1 MWGVRRRFTAYVSA
15 FALAV
20 PLATAATASADSA
33 GADAGTSAGA
43 SAAGVV
49 VDQQQS
55 AAEQALMASPDTR
68 AVLTARR
75 TGKPQELVSMRT
87 ETGQVFANPDG
98 SKTMEQHAMPVRVRK
113 GSGWTHPDPTLRQ
126 LPDGT
131 VRPVATVSPI
141 ILSGGGSTD
150 LLTIGKPGA
159 RVYLGWPG
167 TLPKPVLS
175 GDTATYPEVLPGVD
189 LQIKVGVDRFSHLL
203 VVKNRAAAA
212 NPALRRLR
220 YPIRGEGVTLR
231 VATDGSTVATDNDGK
246 VVYSADPPTMWDA
259 SSATKPRQAR
269 LGIRKTARELVLT
282 PDLKLLGDPA
292 AKFPVSIDPSMS
304 GTLVNWLHVNERSGG
319 VDGWTYDRN
328 DEGAKVGRAY
338 QDTANLYRSM
348 FLLNTT
354 SGAMTI
360 GGSTILSAQFRIT
373 LNKTPHGTP
382 EPVELW
388 HVNDLNTA
396 DHNLNW
402 NTTAGFWKTRL
413 DTRSGEA
420 YPWTEDNPMEFGD
433 PNGPSAL
440 SAVVQGVA
448 DARRTTLSLGLKA
461 PDESTSAAAQWQWK
475 KFHPNTAVLAIRYN
489 TTPRVPKGLTMT
501 RPRPCGTAAAPT
513 RIPTTTPQWA
523 AVANDPDIG
532 DSVTTTLQIRNAAG
546 AVAYESKV
554 GPTVSGAAFSWPEVP
569 AGKLAA
575 GVVYSYRAFADDSIA
590 TSPSTPDCYFVID
603 STPPNVP
610 VIVSTDFPDGQ
621 DPVTE
626 ARVAGN
632 VTFKPG
638 GTPADTDVAEY
649 NYGFQGDTLTAR
661 VKANADGTA
670 TIPITV
676 HPDPETGVPALRLY
690 VRAVDKAGNYSQ
702 IRQAWELSAKF
713 PAPGTTPPHVRA
725 DANGDG
731 KADVTAVLD
740 HGFGRTAIWNITS
753 KDNSFASGV
762 MALDTGEGTGFA
774 LSNIK
779 PVQGD
784 LDGDGRTDMAVF
796 REGAGRQLWLYPFPS
811 DGNEYVA
818 PAAAWTSGPNGWPL
832 NTARPIA
839 ADVDGDG
846 KDDIVVQKAGTGDN
860 WQALVFLA
868 ANGFKTPVNWV
879 QATAGNT
886 WSQSTPLLADIDG
899 DGKADLLS
907 MRNQTGCRTTVD
919 LYKSTGTAFAA
930 PTTIYDSGAGGYCWD
945 KSRAVVADPDGDG
958 RDDIVALYE
967 NTPTDGSLLVL
978 KSSGTA
984 LTKTDWGRTTG
995 LELAKATLVAGDYDG
1010 DHKEDAAIL
1019 YAGDNGSRQVYEFR
1033 STGTAFADRSLAWSG
1048 AVDAVTGPKFSLE
1061 HRQYELVNK
1070 NSGKCLNVHFA
1081 DPSDGQE
1088 FIQYQCLP
1096 LDLNARF
1103 RLMPVPGTDQYS
1115 VRPAHTAV
1123 GDGPVKC
1130 LDTLNGSTE
1139 DNTKMIQYACGG
1151 GTGDPFAW
1159 QQVTFTYVDGAAYDT
1174 VVQLKLAHSG
1184 KCVAVADARLDD
1196 TAPVVQQTCGQST
1209 NQQWILRPAFNA
1221 DQLGAGG
1228 AGRYRTEAA
1237 TSNRVLD
1244 ITDCHKEP
1252 GSQVRMWDW
1261 VTGSPC
1267 QKWKLESLGDDVYKI
1282 IDPNSGNALEIQGCS
1297 KLPRATV
1304 FMFPSNAS
1312 PCERWRI
1319 EPTPGGSY
1327 SVTAVSSGL
1336 SLDVAGC
1343 SSAAG
1348 AEVITWFYHGGP
1360 CQRWYFKQQ

>member
-1 MWGVRRRFTAYVSA
+1 VSA
-15 FALAV
+15 LALAV
-20 PLATAATASADSA
+20 PLAAVATGSGTAGAAPASAPA
-33 GADAGTSAGA
+33 
-43 SAAGVV
+43 
-49 VDQQQS
+49 VDQQQA
-55 AAEQALMASPDTR
+55 AAEQALLASPDTR
-68 AVLTARR
+68 AVATARK
-75 TGKPQELVSMRT
+75 TGERQELVSMRT

-98 SKTMEQHAMPVRVRK
+98 SKTMEQHATPVRVRK
-113 GSGWTHPDPTLRQ
+113 GTGWADPDPRLRLQ
-126 LPDGT
+126 PDGT
-131 VRPVATVSPI
+131 VQPVATVSPI
-141 ILSGGGSTD
+141 VLSGGGTGD
-150 LLTIGKPGA
+150 LLTIGRSGA
-159 RVYLGWPG
+159 RVHLGWPG
-167 TLPKPVLS
+167 KLPKPVLA

-203 VVKNRAAAA
+203 VVKNRAAAS
-212 NPALRRLR
+212 NPALRRLH
-220 YPIRGEGVTLR
+220 YPIRGEGVSLR
-231 VATDGSTVATDNDGK
+231 IAADGSTVATSTKGE
-246 VVYSADPPTMWDA
+246 VVYTAEPPTMWDA
-259 SSATKPRQAR
+259 SSTSRPRHAR
-269 LGIRKTARELVLT
+269 LGIRKTATELVLT
-282 PDLKLLGDPA
+282 PDVKLLDDPA

-304 GTLVNWLHVNERSGG
+304 GTLVNWLHVNVRSGA
-319 VDGWTYDRN
+319 VDGWSYDRN

-373 LNKTPHGTP
+373 LNKTPHGTA

-388 HVNDLNTA
+388 QVNNLDTGN
-396 DHNLNW
+396 HNLNW
-402 NTTAGFWKTRL
+402 DTTAGYWRSRL
-413 DTRSGEA
+413 DTRYGEA

-433 PNGPSAL
+433 PNVPSAL
-440 SAVVQGVA
+440 SNAIQGVA
-448 DARRTTLSLGLKA
+448 DARGTTVSLGLKA

-475 KFHPNTAVLAIRYN
+475 KFLPNTAVLAIRYN
-489 TTPRVPKGLTMT
+489 TAPRVPKGLTMT

-532 DSVTTTLQIRNAAG
+532 DSVITTLQLRNSAG
-546 AVAYESKV
+546 SVVYESKV
-554 GPTVSGAAFSWPEVP
+554 GPAASGAAFAWPEVP
-569 AGKLAA
+569 AGKLVA
-575 GVVYSYRAFADDSIA
+575 GTVYSYRAFAADANA
-590 TSPSTPDCYFVID
+590 TSPSTADCYFVID
-603 STPPNVP
+603 SAPPNIP
-610 VIVSTDFPDGQ
+610 QIVSTDFPDGQ
-621 DPVTE
+621 DPVTD
-626 ARVAGN
+626 AWVAGN
-632 VTFKPG
+632 VTFRPG

-670 TIPITV
+670 TVPVTV

-690 VRAVDKAGNYSQ
+690 VRAVDKAGNYGAT
-702 IRQAWELSAKF
+702 RQAWELSAKF
-713 PAPGTTPPHVRA
+713 PSAGAPPHVRA
-725 DANGDG
+725 DSNGDG

-753 KDNSFASGV
+753 KENTFATGV

-779 PVQGD
+779 AVQGD
-784 LDGDGRTDMAVF
+784 FDGDGRADMAAF

-818 PAAAWTSGPNGWPL
+818 PESPWTSGPNGWPL

-846 KDDIVVQKAGTGDN
+846 KDDIVVQKAGSGDN

-868 ANGFKTPVNWV
+868 ATGFKTPVSWA
-879 QATAGNT
+879 QAAAGNT
-886 WSQSTPLLADIDG
+886 WAQSMPLLADVDG

-907 MRNQTGCRTTVD
+907 MRNLTGCRTAVD
-919 LYKSTGTAFAA
+919 LYRSTGTAFGA

-967 NTPTDGSLLVL
+967 NAPTDASLVVFKSDGS
-978 KSSGTA
+978 A
-984 LTKTDWGRTTG
+984 LTKSEWRRTAG

-1010 DHKEDAAIL
+1010 DHKEDAALL
-1019 YAGDNGSRQVYEFR
+1019 YAGDNGSRQVYSFH
-1033 STGTAFADRSLAWSG
+1033 STGTSFDDKTLAWTG
-1048 AVDAVTGPKFSLE
+1048 AVDAVTGPKFDIE

-1070 NSGKCLNVHFA
+1070 NSGKCLNVLGSSTA
-1081 DPSDGQE
+1081 DGAS
-1088 FIQYQCLP
+1088 FVQYQCLA

-1103 RLMPVPGTDQYS
+1103 RLMPISGTDQYS

-1123 GDGPVKC
+1123 GGGPVKC

-1139 DNTKMIQYACGG
+1139 DNTKMIQYQCGG

-1159 QQVTFTYVDGAAYDT
+1159 QQVTFTYVDGSAYDT

-1184 KCVAVADARLDD
+1184 KCVSVADARLDD
-1196 TAPVVQQTCGQST
+1196 TAPVVEQTCGQAT

-1221 DQLGAGG
+1221 TQLG

-1237 TSNRVLD
+1237 TSDKVLD
-1244 ITDCHKEP
+1244 ITDCHKEN
-1252 GSQVRMWDW
+1252 GAQVRMWDW
-1261 VTGSPC
+1261 VSGSPC
-1267 QKWKLESLGDDVYKI
+1267 QKWKLESQGDDVYKVV
-1282 IDPNSGNALEIQGCS
+1282 DPNSGNALEIQGCS

-1304 FMFPSNAS
+1304 FMFASNAS
-1312 PCERWRI
+1312 PCEQWRI
-1319 EPTPGGSY
+1319 EPTPGGTY
-1327 SVTAVSSGL
+1327 SVIAVSSGL

-1343 SSAAG
+1343 SAAAG

-1360 CQRWYFKQQ
+1360 CQRWSFKPQ